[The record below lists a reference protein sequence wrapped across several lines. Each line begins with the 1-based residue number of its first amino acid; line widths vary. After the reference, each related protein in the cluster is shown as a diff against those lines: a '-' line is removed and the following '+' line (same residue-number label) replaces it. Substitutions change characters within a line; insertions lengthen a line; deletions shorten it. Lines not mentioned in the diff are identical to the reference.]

1 VENKTIVIAETNSFL
16 DIFILYWM

>member
-1 VENKTIVIAETNSFL
+1 MENKTIVIAETNSFL

>member
-1 VENKTIVIAETNSFL
+1 VEDKTIVIAETNSFL